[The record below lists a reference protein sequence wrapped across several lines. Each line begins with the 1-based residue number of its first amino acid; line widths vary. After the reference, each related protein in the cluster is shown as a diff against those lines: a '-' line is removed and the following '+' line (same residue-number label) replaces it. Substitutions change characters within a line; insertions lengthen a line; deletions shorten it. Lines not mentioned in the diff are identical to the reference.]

1 MTQIRPAEPPSH
13 SPRESR
19 GWLGGL
25 LSSVSR
31 REGFVLIVLV
41 LAAVAIRLAF
51 VFLTQDHRLVGDE
64 PEYNTQGRFIAD
76 GVGFWSTTPY
86 GNPHPSLW
94 KAPGYPLWVGVIYSL
109 LGADPDRVFVIQA
122 LLGAVTV
129 LLTWVLAR
137 RLLGAPV
144 AVAAAALVA
153 VHPFAWQ
160 FEVRLFAESI
170 VTPLTLLFLIVLL
183 ERPVNA
189 RRAASIGALL
199 GLMLLIRPSALYLV
213 PALAAAWVL
222 ASGWRRGLAFTAV
235 SVALAA
241 LVVLPW
247 TIRNH
252 QVSGEWVP
260 ISAQDAALFGVFN
273 DEAAND
279 SEKPWAWRARTLR
292 DRDLFDRTRPPIPD
306 AELRT
311 LLRERG
317 LDYIREHPASVPQ
330 AFFWNGLSRFW
341 DVRSPSEALDEVR
354 FTGRAL
360 TPSAIGIAL
369 HYVLLPLAVLGLWLS
384 RRRLSLVVPVL
395 VMALSAS
402 VVFTA
407 DATTRYRA
415 PFEPLIA
422 IFASFAAYR
431 LWRIWRTRRGG
442 GALTARAS

>member
-1 MTQIRPAEPPSH
+1 MTQIRPAEAPSH
-13 SPRESR
+13 CPRESR
-19 GWLGGL
+19 GWLNGL
-25 LSSVSR
+25 LSDVSR
-31 REGFVLIVLV
+31 REWFVLIVLV

-64 PEYNTQGRFIAD
+64 PEYHMQGRFIAD

-86 GNPHPSLW
+86 GDPHPSLW

-109 LGADPDRVFVIQA
+109 LGADPDRVFAIQA

-129 LLTWVLAR
+129 VLTWVLAR
-137 RLLGAPV
+137 RLFGAPV
-144 AVAAAALVA
+144 ALTAAALVA

-170 VTPLTLLFLIVLL
+170 VTPLTLLFLIGVL
-183 ERPVNA
+183 ERPVSA
-189 RRAASIGALL
+189 RLAAAIGALF

-222 ASGWRRGLAFTAV
+222 ASGWRRGLAFAAL

-241 LVVLPW
+241 LVILPW

-273 DEAAND
+273 DDAAND
-279 SEKPWAWRARTLR
+279 SESPWAWRYRTRR
-292 DRDLFDRTRPPIPD
+292 DRDVLDRSRPPIPD
-306 AELRT
+306 AQLRT
-311 LLRERG
+311 ILRERG
-317 LDYIREHPASVPQ
+317 LDYIRQHPESVPK

-341 DVRSPSEALDEVR
+341 DVRSPRQTLSEVR
-354 FTGRAL
+354 PTGRAL
-360 TPSAIGIAL
+360 TPTAIGIAF
-369 HYVLLPLAVLGLWLS
+369 HYVLLPLALVGLWLS
-384 RRRLSLVVPVL
+384 RRRLGVVLPVL
-395 VMALSAS
+395 VMALGAS

-422 IFASFAAYR
+422 IFASLAAYE
-431 LWRIWRTRRGG
+431 LWRRRRRRRS
-442 GALTARAS
+442 APAATARAS